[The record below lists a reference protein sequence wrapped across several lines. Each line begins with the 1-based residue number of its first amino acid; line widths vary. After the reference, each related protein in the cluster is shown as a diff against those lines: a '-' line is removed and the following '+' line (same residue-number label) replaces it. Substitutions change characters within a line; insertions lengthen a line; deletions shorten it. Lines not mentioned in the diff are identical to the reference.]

1 VKDITAKTSELLKEI
16 KAEAAEM
23 PELKRRNFLLNGIKL
38 TAGTALAASVGRVL
52 ASEQSLP
59 PNVPTWTK
67 SLGRGVVSVPYGMP
81 SLFEKEVVRRTVPWL
96 TADSISSIS
105 MTPIHEMKGIITPS
119 GLVFERYH
127 AGVPEINPDNHRL
140 IIHGMV
146 DRPLIL
152 TMDELMSFPSES
164 VIHFLECPAN
174 GGMEWRGT
182 QMEALQFTHGMLSCC
197 EWTGVKLS
205 TLLDEVGL
213 SKEAKWVLAEG
224 ADGAAMSRSI
234 PIEKALDD
242 TLVVYAQNGEML
254 RPEQGYPVR
263 LFNPGWEGNTSIKWL
278 RRLEIGDKP
287 WYQREETSKYT
298 DLLPDGTARKFSFI
312 QESNSVIT
320 FPCPERPMMRRGVH
334 ELEGL
339 AWSGKGKIKRVD
351 VSLDGGV
358 SWQQARLKGLVLS
371 KALTRFSLP
380 INWQGQPLLLQS
392 RSIDETGYVQPT
404 LTQLRAVR
412 GSNSIYHK
420 NSIHTWKLDTDGTVS
435 NVQLA

>member
-1 VKDITAKTSELLKEI
+1 MTAKTSELLKEI

-38 TAGTALAASVGRVL
+38 TAGTALAASIGRVL

-59 PNVPTWTK
+59 PNVPIWTK
-67 SLGRGVVSVPYGMP
+67 TLGRGVVSVPYGMP
-81 SLFEKEVVRRTVPWL
+81 SKFEKDVVRRTVPWL

-127 AGVPEINPDNHRL
+127 AGVPEINPDDHRL

-404 LTQLRAVR
+404 LNQLRAVR